1 MDNQLLSA
9 CGLICNECNF
19 FGNECQGCYLVLG
32 APFGQKNMFPAVS
45 ARYTSV
51 LLWTGNMPVAA
62 NVQNFPV
69 NCLKG

>member
-1 MDNQLLSA
+1 MNARVVTWFWVRLS
-9 CGLICNECNF
+9 
-19 FGNECQGCYLVLG
+19 
-32 APFGQKNMFPAVS
+32 GQKNMFPAVS